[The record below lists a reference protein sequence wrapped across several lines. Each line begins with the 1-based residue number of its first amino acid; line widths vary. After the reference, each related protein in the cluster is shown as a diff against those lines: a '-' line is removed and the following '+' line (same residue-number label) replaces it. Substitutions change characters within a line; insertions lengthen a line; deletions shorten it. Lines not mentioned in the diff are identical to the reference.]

1 MASDPYADALQLVL
15 GTHDHDVRE
24 RLALLDEVAR
34 AQGDR
39 DVIIEVFVDDD
50 AEGPFDVWA
59 RLDGLNA
66 FELEPLLGDRRHLFG
81 VAWTEDGWEPPVP
94 GSPRGWSRD
103 QLQEA
108 VIDTVAHWLSD
119 LLPADR
125 AGVDWTVESPDGS
138 SDPRPLP
145 VPDSPGKAE
154 ASAR

>member
-1 MASDPYADALQLVL
+1 MASDPYADALHLVL
-15 GTHDHDVRE
+15 AAHDDEVRE
-24 RLALLDEVAR
+24 RLRLLDEVAR

-39 DVIIEVFVDDD
+39 DVVVEVFVDDD

-81 VAWTEDGWEPPVP
+81 VTWHEHGWEPAVP
-94 GSPRGWSRD
+94 EPPRGWSRD

-108 VIDTVAHWLSD
+108 VIDAVSTWLSA
-119 LLPADR
+119 LLPADGR
-125 AGVDWTVESPDGS
+125 ALDWTVESPDGS

-145 VPDSPGKAE
+145 VPDSPGKAG